1 MTTETTFR
9 KAGIYVRI
17 SQDREGE
24 RWGVQAQEEDGRKLA
39 ERLGWQVIGVYED
52 NDVSAFNRRKPRK
65 EWLRLQDDIASGRTD
80 AIIAAHTDR
89 LYRQVREL
97 EDLIDFV
104 NHHRVAIQTVM
115 AGDLDLTTSAG
126 RQVARHLGVAAQ
138 GESERQ
144 AERIRRQK
152 QQAAEQGRRHGGSR
166 AFGWDLIKDA
176 TGKVIDE
183 VVNEDEAKIIR
194 EGADRLLLGA
204 SLRAVCRDLN
214 ERGVQTVSGKPWT
227 STTLKRMVL
236 SPRVIGYRVYHGEGL
251 VPNSLAAILDSETHA
266 ALSKV
271 LNDENRRTN
280 RFYNKRYYLLS
291 GGLLRCWRCG
301 AVLVAR
307 PTGTRKRSYVCMA
320 PVPQPGPDGCRNGK
334 LRIIA
339 EPLEDHVAKMVMAR
353 YLESPALAQ
362 ALADQGDAAAE
373 QKSNLRRLEE
383 IKESLRTNEDDYRVE
398 RLIDRD
404 TYLKTKN
411 KLETQRREVETK
423 INAASG
429 QRFLTN
435 VPREPEE
442 LRTTYESGN
451 HEWRR
456 AFIESLVDHVV
467 IGPGVRGLN
476 KFDPG
481 RVKIKYRA

>member
-1 MTTETTFR
+1 MTTETTSR

-24 RWGVQAQEEDGRKLA
+24 RWGVQAQEEDCRKLA

-65 EWLRLQDDIASGRTD
+65 EWLRLQDDIASGRID

-104 NHHRVAIQTVM
+104 NHHRVAIKTVM

-176 TGKVIDE
+176 TGKVVDE

-194 EGADRLLLGA
+194 EAADRLLLGA

-251 VPNSLAAILDSETHA
+251 GAQLAARDLGLGDPRSAEEDLERREA
-266 ALSKV
+266 QDQSV
-271 LNDENRRTN
+271 LQQAVLPPQWWHPEV
-280 RFYNKRYYLLS
+280 LAV
-291 GGLLRCWRCG
+291 RCWAGGSTNWG
-301 AVLVAR
+301 AEAVVRLH
-307 PTGTRKRSYVCMA
+307 GTRT
-320 PVPQPGPDGCRNGK
+320 
-334 LRIIA
+334 
-339 EPLEDHVAKMVMAR
+339 
-353 YLESPALAQ
+353 
-362 ALADQGDAAAE
+362 AAGA
-373 QKSNLRRLEE
+373 
-383 IKESLRTNEDDYRVE
+383 
-398 RLIDRD
+398 
-404 TYLKTKN
+404 
-411 KLETQRREVETK
+411 
-423 INAASG
+423 
-429 QRFLTN
+429 
-435 VPREPEE
+435 
-442 LRTTYESGN
+442 
-451 HEWRR
+451 
-456 AFIESLVDHVV
+456 
-467 IGPGVRGLN
+467 
-476 KFDPG
+476 
-481 RVKIKYRA
+481 